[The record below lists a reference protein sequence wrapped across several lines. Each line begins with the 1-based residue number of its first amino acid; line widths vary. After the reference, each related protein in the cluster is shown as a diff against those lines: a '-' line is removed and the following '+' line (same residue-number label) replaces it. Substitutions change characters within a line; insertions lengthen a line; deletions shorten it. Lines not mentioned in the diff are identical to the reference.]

1 MPAGVYRISIG
12 RLIWQTGVAV
22 VLALLL
28 LTALALGKMV
38 YFMAQEALVVTLL
51 LAIVVA
57 VVLLLL
63 IALVLFQAGIRR
75 AALWTTGIGRL
86 AKLSP
91 GQISPPRHIRPPPS
105 RH

>member
-1 MPAGVYRISIG
+1 MTIG
-12 RLIWQTGVAV
+12 RLTRQTGVAV
-22 VLALLL
+22 VLAMLL

-57 VVLLLL
+57 VGLLLL

-86 AKLSP
+86 AKLSH
-91 GQISPPRHIRPPPS
+91 GQMSPPRRIGPRPS